1 MTRSYRRLDVDL
13 IQCTN
18 QKLCARIQ
26 ERFPTANLVRVCQEL
41 SDLVDSLKAKADWI
55 GSSGIPVE
63 APTCSILRAT
73 PKP

>member
-18 QKLCARIQ
+18 QKLCAHIQ

-41 SDLVDSLKAKADWI
+41 SDLVDSLKAKFGKRSPCYMNI
-55 GSSGIPVE
+55 SRNVLIP
-63 APTCSILRAT
+63 
-73 PKP
+73 

>member
-41 SDLVDSLKAKADWI
+41 SDLVDSLKAKADWMR
-55 GSSGIPVE
+55 
-63 APTCSILRAT
+63 L
-73 PKP
+73 